1 MIGYVGRESSI
12 EIQMR
17 VYMICVIFLC
27 DCEEL
32 PNCYYCAVDS
42 LSYF

>member
-1 MIGYVGRESSI
+1 MSGYLNQESSI

-17 VYMICVIFLC
+17 VCMICVIFLF
-27 DCEEL
+27 DCKEL

-42 LSYF
+42 VSYF

>member
-1 MIGYVGRESSI
+1 MIGYLNRESSI

-27 DCEEL
+27 DYKEL
-32 PNCYYCAVDS
+32 LRS
-42 LSYF
+42 G